1 MSSFTIAVVAE
12 GQADQVV
19 IKAALRAMIPG
30 DPRILPLQ
38 PERTGQLEA
47 EPGNA
52 TPNGRQQGWCGVLE
66 WCRQYR
72 RGEGGNLEDHPLLTA
87 SRPDLLIL
95 HLDADVAEATYT
107 PYCRK
112 EIAAE
117 SAALGALPCVDPCP
131 PPCPPVQPPADALEI
146 VLRSWLSPTA
156 IGPRTVICIPS
167 KAIDS
172 WVAAALP
179 DDSGIKIQSDIECDP
194 DMPAR
199 LDRLPKELRVR
210 LRRNGKRTHKQSTE
224 YRKHAP
230 RIAAEWSRICE
241 RCSQAR
247 RFREDLL
254 SAIAYLELGGDSSVP
269 TQSETTPG
277 I

>member
-1 MSSFTIAVVAE
+1 MSSFTVAVVAE

-19 IKAALRAMIPG
+19 IGAALRAMIPG

-38 PERTGQLEA
+38 PESTDQFGRESGNPA
-47 EPGNA
+47 PG
-52 TPNGRQQGWCGVLE
+52 GRQQGWCGVFE

-72 RGEGGNLEDHPLLTA
+72 QVEGGNLEDHPLLTA
-87 SRPDLLIL
+87 SRPHLLIL
-95 HLDADVAEATYT
+95 HLDADVAEAKYT
-107 PYCRK
+107 YCREK
-112 EIAAE
+112 IAAE
-117 SAALGALPCVDPCP
+117 AATLGALPCVDPCP
-131 PPCPPVQPPADALEI
+131 PPCPPIQPPADALKA

-156 IGPRTVICIPS
+156 IGPRTVVCIPS

-179 DDSGIKIQSDIECDP
+179 DNSGIKIQGDIECDP

-210 LRRNGKRTHKQSTE
+210 LRCNDKHTRTRKRSSE

-230 RIAAEWSRICE
+230 RITAEWSRICE

-247 RFREDLL
+247 RFHEDLL
-254 SAIAYLELGGDSSVP
+254 SAIAYLKRGNDSSR
-269 TQSETTPG
+269 
-277 I
+277 